1 MGLQTL
7 HSFYIEHATQIQSF
21 WGSSSFLVTEINLA
35 ITWCPFASYPFT
47 SCCPSEKC
55 YLNNRTPICTDGTI
69 STRRRNYL
77 SEIQIWY
84 YNKDIWYKY
93 DSWIGYSYY
102 LFHFHLVEIHVHA
115 VTNYNSLLFL
125 FQLPT
130 LEKMLAY
137 LTNIS
142 VLQSK

>member
-1 MGLQTL
+1 MQFFISRMRLPEKWVNGHDLPNQHLNNCSLTEFKTL
-7 HSFYIEHATQIQSF
+7 KHKQAKWSGFANITQLLHRTCNTNSIILREFIVSCDRDK
-21 WGSSSFLVTEINLA
+21 LA

-93 DSWIGYSYY
+93 DSWIG
-102 LFHFHLVEIHVHA
+102 
-115 VTNYNSLLFL
+115 
-125 FQLPT
+125 
-130 LEKMLAY
+130 
-137 LTNIS
+137 
-142 VLQSK
+142 